1 MSDMDSNH
9 RKTRIAIPRP
19 SLEVL
24 IEWQISYRDNVNKRP
39 LLITLEKMIFDLL
52 EGSIPPNQ
60 ITDSLG
66 IKMMKARFQS
76 EEVSK
81 AALKFLDQ
89 HFNDLLNRKNK

>member
-1 MSDMDSNH
+1 MTDIDSNH
-9 RKTRIAIPRP
+9 RNTRIAIPHP

-24 IEWQISYRDNVNKRP
+24 IEWQMSYRDDVNKRP
-39 LLITLEKMIFDLL
+39 LLITLEKIIFDML

-66 IKMMKARFQS
+66 IKMMKARFHS

-89 HFNDLLNRKNK
+89 HTWNHFYEY

>member
-1 MSDMDSNH
+1 MTDIDSN
-9 RKTRIAIPRP
+9 RNTRIAIPRP

-24 IEWQISYRDNVNKRP
+24 VEWQMSYRDDVNKRP
-39 LLITLEKMIFDLL
+39 LLITMEKMIFDLL
-52 EGSIPPNQ
+52 EGSIPPNEMTQ
-60 ITDSLG
+60 SLG
-66 IKMMKARFQS
+66 IRLLRARFQS